1 MVVGFFGTPGS
12 GKSTLLTKYAIREL
26 RKLKSGKSAYKHV
39 LTNFPVYGC
48 EQVQVSDLGRYE
60 IENSLILIDEITLD
74 CDSRDY
80 KNFSVALKNFFTLHR
95 HVGNDVIYFM
105 QDPSRVDKSIRN
117 VTYSLYYVSSPITP
131 FFRRFTVAR
140 RVFRN
145 FDINEYSSELI
156 LGYRFPKL
164 KEMIFLSTMKIC
176 YRPFYYK
183 YFNSFDKLQL
193 DNLPAFD
200 FQKW

>member
-12 GKSTLLTKYAIREL
+12 GKSTLLCKYAIKEL
-26 RKLKSGKSAYKHV
+26 HKLQKGRSSYKHI

-60 IENSLILIDEITLD
+60 IEDSLILIDEITLD

-80 KNFSVALKNFFTLHR
+80 KNFSNSLKNFFTLHR
-95 HVGNDVIYFM
+95 HVGNTVIYFM

-117 VTYSLYYVSSPITP
+117 VTYSLYYVSSPVVP
-131 FFRRFTVAR
+131 FLRRFTIAR

-164 KEMIFLSTMKIC
+164 QEMVFLSTMKIC

-193 DNLPAFD
+193 SNLPTFD
-200 FQKW
+200 YQKW